1 MAYNPLKPANDDF
14 LASFPPE
21 MREQLR
27 AMINDQIVDAL
38 KLVGL
43 SPGNASGNIPISNG
57 TVNVNLNADKLDG
70 QDATAFAA
78 SGHGHAA
85 ATTSTNGF
93 MSNTDK
99 NKLDNIAV
107 NAEVNQNAFSNI
119 VVGGTTIQADSKTDA
134 LELAAGSKITL
145 TPDAANDRVTIAFS
159 GVADSDVS
167 APVNGVLTAGT
178 VRSQLGLL
186 DTTQRTAKATPVDA
200 DLIGL
205 NDSAASNA
213 LKKLTWA
220 NIKATLKT
228 YFDSLYAGLGGATFT
243 GPVTVPSSL
252 LVLKEGSE
260 GGQILLEKGT
270 SSTLSGNVVIDQ
282 QANNVRFFEQGGTNR
297 GAYFPL
303 NLQPAGP
310 VAEILTN
317 SRLLEID
324 GAGSALDADLLDGKH
339 ATEFVAAFGSL
350 ISANFNDMTPLTS
363 HQYLM
368 NSGQANAPSPDYGWL
383 EVFNSPSATFLVQR
397 FTALQSN
404 TTWQR
409 FRNNVGVWSPW
420 IKSWNDYTAPVG
432 IIRNVQQ
439 TIKTDTFTGTST
451 DWADIAG
458 LSVTITPSSVSSKV
472 CLNANVSIGAAGTYQ
487 TWFRWIRGSSVIGV
501 GNAAGARNQISFATT
516 GQGDGDG
523 IISQSSA
530 VLDSPA
536 TTGSV
541 VYKLQY
547 KYRGP
552 TALCINRSMND
563 SDSAIYGGRAI
574 STITAMEVL

>member
-57 TVNVNLNADKLDG
+57 TVNANLNADKLDG

-78 SGHGHAA
+78 SGHGHTA

-99 NKLDNIAV
+99 SKLDEIDPG
-107 NAEVNQNAFSNI
+107 AEVNQNAFSNI
-119 VVGGTTIQADSKTDA
+119 VVGETTIQADGKTDS
-134 LELAAGSKITL
+134 LELVAGSKITL
-145 TPDAANDRVTIAFS
+145 TPDAANDRVTIAFA

-167 APVNGVLTAGT
+167 APVNGVLAVGT
-178 VRSQLGLL
+178 VRSQLALL

-220 NIKATLKT
+220 NVKATLKI
-228 YFDSLYAGLGGATFT
+228 YFDTLYAKVSGGTFT
-243 GPVTVPSSL
+243 GAVTVPSSFT
-252 LVLKEGSE
+252 VQKEGAD
-260 GGQILLEKGT
+260 GGQIVLEKGT
-270 SSTLSGNVVIDQ
+270 ASTLSGNIAIDQ
-282 QANNVRFFEQGGTNR
+282 AADSVRFFEQGGTVR
-297 GAYFPL
+297 GAALPL
-303 NLQPAGP
+303 NLQAAG
-310 VAEILTN
+310 ANSEILT
-317 SRLLEID
+317 STRLIAVLTGLD
-324 GAGSALDADLLDGKH
+324 GTGSGVDADLLDGKH
-339 ATEFVAAFGSL
+339 ATEFVTAFGGL

-404 TTWQR
+404 VTWQR
-409 FRNNVGVWSPW
+409 FRNNVGAWSAW
-420 IKSWNDYTAPVG
+420 VKSWNDYTAPSG
-432 IIRNVQQ
+432 IVRNVQQ
-439 TIKTDTFTGTST
+439 TIKTST
-451 DWADIAG
+451 NVIGANSWSEIPD
-458 LSVTITPSSVSSKV
+458 LRVTITPSSTASKILLTLCLGAMAGGFQQAVRLTHSGYPVGVSAASGLTMIIDDV
-472 CLNANVSIGAAGTYQ
+472 GDHPIGTH
-487 TWFRWIRGSSVIGV
+487 TISV
-501 GNAAGARNQISFATT
+501 
-516 GQGDGDG
+516 
-523 IISQSSA
+523 
-530 VLDSPA
+530 LLSPA
-536 TTGSV
+536 TTSPITFYPQCVRGNNATGELYVNRNGSNSLD
-541 VYKLQY
+541 Y
-547 KYRGP
+547 
-552 TALCINRSMND
+552 
-563 SDSAIYGGRAI
+563 I